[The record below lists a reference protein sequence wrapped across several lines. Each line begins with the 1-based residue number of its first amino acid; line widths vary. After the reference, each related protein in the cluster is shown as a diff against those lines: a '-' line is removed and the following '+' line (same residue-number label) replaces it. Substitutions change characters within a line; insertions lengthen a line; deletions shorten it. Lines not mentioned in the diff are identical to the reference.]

1 MEAILKTLR
10 EALGKTAVLV
20 GEDVRARPVS
30 RIVQSG
36 CAAGALVRPAS
47 TEEVALVMRLC
58 HAAGQPVVPRA
69 GMTGLVGGA
78 LAGPG
83 EIALSLERMN
93 RIEEVDPVTQTL
105 TVQAGTPLQT
115 IQEAAEAQ
123 GMLFPLD
130 LGARGSATI
139 GGNIATNAGG
149 NKVLRYGMTRDMVLG
164 LEAVLPN
171 GEIVSSMFKIIKNN
185 TGLDIKQ
192 LFIGTEGT
200 LGVVTRAVLKLQPQ
214 PRTRQTVLGAF
225 RDFASVATMLERMR
239 AASGG
244 NLSSYEIMWRDYYLL
259 LTAPGRRPPP
269 LSQDHPFYA
278 LIECEGADEEA
289 DNARFHAVL
298 EDCMESGLMVDA
310 VIAQSEAER
319 IDLWRIRDDVHY
331 LRTLD
336 PLFVFDI
343 SLPIT
348 AMADYV
354 DHLRTELERRW
365 QTVTL
370 ISYGHLG
377 DGNLHVAVSCGSVAD
392 KAEIEQLVY
401 EPLRAFRGSVSAEH
415 GIGLDKKKYLNFTRT
430 EQEIAVM
437 RAVKAAIDPK
447 NILNPGKIC

>member
-10 EALGKTAVLV
+10 EILGDAAVLV
-20 GEDVRARPVS
+20 GDDVRARPVS

-93 RIEEVDPVTQTL
+93 RIEEIDPVTQTM
-105 TVQAGTPLQT
+105 TVQAGTPLQA
-115 IQEAAEAQ
+115 IQEAAAAQ
-123 GMLFPLD
+123 GLLFPLD

-149 NKVLRYGMTRDMVLG
+149 NKVLRFGMTRDMVLG

-171 GEIVSSMFKIIKNN
+171 GETVSSMFKIIKNN

-200 LGVVTRAVLKLQPQ
+200 LGVVTRAVLQLQPQ
-214 PRTRQTVLGAF
+214 PRTRQTVLVAF
-225 RDFASVATMLERMR
+225 RDFASVASMLERMR

-244 NLSSYEIMWRDYYLL
+244 TLSSFEIMWRDYYLL

-269 LSQDHPFYA
+269 LPQEHPFYA

-289 DNARFHAVL
+289 DTARFHAVL
-298 EDCMESGLMVDA
+298 EECLESGLMVDA

-319 IDLWRIRDDVHY
+319 TDLWRIRDDVHY

-336 PLFVFDI
+336 PLFVFDV
-343 SLPIT
+343 SLPIP
-348 AMADYV
+348 AMPTYV
-354 DHLRTELERRW
+354 DRLRTELQRRW
-365 QTVTL
+365 GTVTL

-377 DGNLHVAVSCGSVAD
+377 DGNLHIAVSCGSTAD

-401 EPLRAFRGSVSAEH
+401 EPLRALRGSVSAEH
-415 GIGLDKKKYLNFTRT
+415 GIGVDKKKYLDYTRT
-430 EQEIAVM
+430 VQEIAVM
-437 RAVKAAIDPK
+437 RAVKATLDPK

>member
-1 MEAILKTLR
+1 MEAILNTLR
-10 EALGKTAVLV
+10 EALGESAVLV
-20 GEDVRARPVS
+20 GDDVRARPVS

-47 TEEVALVMRLC
+47 TEEVALVLRLC
-58 HAAGQPVVPRA
+58 HEAGQPVVPRA
-69 GMTGLVGGA
+69 GMTGLVGGT
-78 LAGPG
+78 LVGPV

-93 RIEEVDPVTQTL
+93 KVEEVDPVSQTI

-115 IQEAAEAQ
+115 IQEAAAAA

-164 LEAVLPN
+164 LEAVLPD
-171 GEIVSSMFKIIKNN
+171 GELVSSMFKIIKNN

-200 LGVVTRAVLKLQPQ
+200 LGVVTRAVLRLQPL
-214 PRTRQTVLGAF
+214 PRSRQTVLGAF
-225 RDFASVATMLERMR
+225 NDFASVAAMLERMR

-244 NLSSYEIMWRDYYLL
+244 SLSSYEIMWRDYYLL

-269 LSQDHPFYA
+269 LSQDYPFYA
-278 LIECEGADEEA
+278 LVECEGADEES
-289 DNARFHAVL
+289 DNARFQAAI
-298 EDCMESGLMVDA
+298 EDCLESGLMVDA
-310 VIAQSEAER
+310 VVAQSEAER

-331 LRTLD
+331 LKTLD

-343 SLPIT
+343 SLPVP
-348 AMADYV
+348 AMDRYV
-354 DHLRTELERRW
+354 DELRGELERRFGKL
-365 QTVTL
+365 TL

-377 DGNLHVAVSCGSVAD
+377 DGNLHIAISCGSKAD
-392 KAEIEQLVY
+392 KVEIEELVY
-401 EPLRAFRGSVSAEH
+401 APLAAFRGSVSAEH
-415 GIGLDKKKYLNFTRT
+415 GIGVDKKKYLAYTRSA
-430 EQEIAVM
+430 QEIALM

>member
-1 MEAILKTLR
+1 MEAILRTLR
-10 EALGKTAVLV
+10 EALGEAAVLT

-36 CAAGALVRPAS
+36 CEAGALVRPAS
-47 TEEVALVMRLC
+47 TEEVALVLRLC
-58 HAAGQPVVPRA
+58 HEAGQPVVPRA
-69 GMTGLVGGA
+69 GMTGLVGGS

-93 RIEEVDPVTQTL
+93 RIEEIDPVSQTM
-105 TVQAGTPLQT
+105 TVQAGTPLQA

-200 LGVVTRAVLKLQPQ
+200 LGVVTRAVLRLQPQ

-225 RDFASVATMLERMR
+225 RDFESVATMLDRMR

-244 NLSSYEIMWRDYYLL
+244 SLSSYEIMWRDYYLL

-269 LSQDHPFYA
+269 LAQDYPFYA

-289 DNARFHAVL
+289 DSARFHAVL
-298 EDCMESGLMVDA
+298 EGCMESGLMVDA

-331 LRTLD
+331 LRTLN
-336 PLFVFDI
+336 PLFVFDV
-343 SLPIT
+343 SLPVP
-348 AMADYV
+348 AMARYV
-354 DHLRTELERRW
+354 DDLRAELERRW
-365 QTVTL
+365 EGVTL

-377 DGNLHVAVSCGSVAD
+377 DGNLHIAVSCGSSAD
-392 KAEIEQLVY
+392 KTAIERLVY
-401 EPLRAFRGSVSAEH
+401 EPLRAFRGSISAEH
-415 GIGLDKKKYLNFTRT
+415 GIGLDKKKYLGLTRT
-430 EQEIAVM
+430 EQEIGVM
-437 RAVKAAIDPK
+437 RAVKAALDPK